1 MEKAC
6 QAEGSV
12 SLKKG
17 QRNLASDYSINIGWE
32 MKPEGK
38 QGTGLKEPI
47 IPCQGVCMAL
57 MVTVS

>member
-1 MEKAC
+1 M
-6 QAEGSV
+6 

-17 QRNLASDYSINIGWE
+17 QTNPASDYSINIGAGGGGE

-47 IPCQGVCMAL
+47 IPRQGGCRCL
-57 MVTVS
+57 DGN